1 MTIINLDELAPQALV
16 AQLVV
21 ELRGGAAV
29 LPYADYEVIDD
40 WLESSP
46 SIDMLLMVLAEELP
60 AWFAKKPDR
69 PSQSIRG
76 VRRRVLKILKE
87 HQLRTAGVQTS

>member
-1 MTIINLDELAPQALV
+1 MTIVNLDELAPQALV

-29 LPYADYEVIDD
+29 LPYADYEVIEE
-40 WLESSP
+40 WISLSP
-46 SIDMLLMVLAEELP
+46 SIDLLLMVLSEELP
-60 AWFAKKPDR
+60 GWFSKKPDR

-76 VRRRVLKILKE
+76 VRRRILKILRE
-87 HQLRTAGVQTS
+87 HQLQTAGIQTS